1 MNRPAICDGGTNMK
15 PIALVM
21 TAAALAGLAGCN
33 RTASTTNTASANASN
48 AAAGNAAA
56 AKPAETAST
65 ATGNQAAP
73 QTAATSA
80 GAIQLDRTY
89 MLGRWTDNGDCSNAI
104 EFRQDGG
111 FTTANG
117 AQGLWNL
124 EGDRLTMSGGSTLT
138 IRVTPIDQNTITVIN
153 ADGSLGRSTRC

>member
-1 MNRPAICDGGTNMK
+1 MK
-15 PIALVM
+15 SIALVM

-33 RTASTTNTASANASN
+33 RTGGANTASVNVSN
-48 AAAGNAAA
+48 ATAANSAAGKPTDAANG
-56 AKPAETAST
+56 TG
-65 ATGNQAAP
+65 GNQAAP
-73 QTAATSA
+73 QTAAATSS
-80 GAIQLDRTY
+80 GAVQLDRTY
-89 MLGRWTDNGDCSNAI
+89 MLGRWTDNGDCSNAM

>member
-1 MNRPAICDGGTNMK
+1 MK
-15 PIALVM
+15 PIAMVM

-33 RTASTTNTASANASN
+33 RIGGTSSNATANVAN
-48 AAAGNAAA
+48 AAASNGAA
-56 AKPAETAST
+56 AKPADNAS
-65 ATGNQAAP
+65 AGGNQAAP

-89 MLGRWTDNGDCSNAI
+89 MLGRWTDNGDCSNAL
-104 EFRQDGG
+104 ELRQDGG
-111 FTTANG
+111 FTTGPG

-124 EGDRLTMSGGSTLT
+124 EGDRLTMTGNSTLSV
-138 IRVTPIDQNTITVIN
+138 RVTPIDQNTITIIN

>member
-1 MNRPAICDGGTNMK
+1 MK
-15 PIALVM
+15 PIAMVM

-33 RTASTTNTASANASN
+33 RTGGASNNASANVSN
-48 AAAGNAAA
+48 PTTGNSAA
-56 AKPAETAST
+56 AKPTDAASGG
-65 ATGNQAAP
+65 GNQAAP
-73 QTAATSA
+73 QTAAATST
-80 GAIQLDRTY
+80 GAVQLDRTY
-89 MLGRWTDNGDCSNAI
+89 MLGRWTDNGDCSNAM

-124 EGDRLTMSGGSTLT
+124 EADRLTMSGGSTLT

-153 ADGSLGRSTRC
+153 TDGSLGRSTRC

>member
-1 MNRPAICDGGTNMK
+1 MK
-15 PIALVM
+15 PIAMVM

-33 RTASTTNTASANASN
+33 RTAGTTNTGSANVSN
-48 AAAGNAAA
+48 ATATNSAA
-56 AKPAETAST
+56 AKPADNASV
-65 ATGNQAAP
+65 AGGNQAAP
-73 QTAATSA
+73 QTAAASGG

-111 FTTANG
+111 FTTG
-117 AQGLWNL
+117 SGGQGLWNL
-124 EGDRLTMSGGSTLT
+124 EGDRLTMSGHDTLT